1 MAKVNLKLDERGSG
15 RIAWVT
21 MDNER
26 RLNAGSLE
34 LIEQLKAV
42 FDLISEDEDLRAVV
56 LTGAG
61 DRAFMAGADLNDL
74 SNMNPTTGRHFITQ
88 LHKTAQAIRGC
99 PVPVIGRLRGFCLGA
114 GLELAAACDFRVAD
128 KSFVMGMPEVKV
140 GLPSVIEAALLPHLV
155 GWGKAREILLTGA
168 NFNAEEA
175 LEMRF
180 IEKLVPATE
189 LDAWVGVWLEKI
201 IEAGPIAVR
210 AQKALIGQWEE
221 LGLSAAIEAGIDVF
235 SKAFETDE
243 PKIKLAPF
251 MKSKF

>member
-1 MAKVNLKLDERGSG
+1 MAKVNLKLDDRSCG

-34 LIEQLKAV
+34 LVGQLMAV
-42 FDLISEDEDLRAVV
+42 FDLISKDENLRAVV

-88 LHKTAQAIRGC
+88 LHKAAQVIRVC

-128 KSFVMGMPEVKV
+128 ESFVMGMPEVKV
-140 GLPSVIEAALLPHLV
+140 GLPSVIEAALLPRLV

-175 LEMRF
+175 FEMGF
-180 IEKLVPATE
+180 VEKLVPTTE
-189 LDAWVGVWLEKI
+189 LDTWVGVWLEKI
-201 IEAGPIAVR
+201 LEAGPVAVR

-235 SKAFETDE
+235 SEAFQTDE

-251 MKSKF
+251 MKSNF